1 VRSAVEVYERREAS
15 VDVEETDCCVVGGG
29 PAGVMLSL
37 LLARWGVRVTLL
49 EAHRDFDREFRG
61 NTINSSVL
69 EILARLGLARGALGL
84 GHAKIRR
91 FILQAGGRREAFADF
106 SRLRTPYPYVLMLP
120 QARLLEFVVNEA
132 MRYPNF
138 RLVMGARVK
147 ELVVEGDTVRGVRY
161 RGEDGAREVRAQLTV
176 GTDGRFSRLR
186 RLTGA
191 DATTGS
197 SPMDV
202 FWFNL
207 PRDERD
213 PENAGAV
220 FRFGR
225 GSLLVLMDHSDY
237 WQIGYIIPKGYYP
250 RLKEEG
256 VSALRDSVAALA
268 PELADR
274 VAELRDWGQG
284 SLLSVESDL
293 LRRWYRPGLLFLG
306 DAAHVVSPVGGV
318 GINLAI
324 QDAVVAANVLAGPLG
339 KGKVRVRHLRAVQRR
354 REWAVRLIQGAQEL
368 AQRHVVADALHADE
382 QFELSLLLRLLL
394 RTPILR
400 DLPARLI
407 AYGAWPVHPKKSE
420 GFRFRVATADGEPDR
435 WRREH
440 VL

>member
-250 RLKEEG
+250 RLKEKG

-382 QFELSLLLRLLL
+382 QFELPRLLRLLL

>member
-1 VRSAVEVYERREAS
+1 MRSAVEVYERREAS

-106 SRLRTPYPYVLMLP
+106 SRLRTPYPYVMMLP

-147 ELVVEGDTVRGVRY
+147 ELVLEGDTVRGVRY

-382 QFELSLLLRLLL
+382 QFELSRLLRLLL

>member
-1 VRSAVEVYERREAS
+1 
-15 VDVEETDCCVVGGG
+15 
-29 PAGVMLSL
+29 MLSL

-106 SRLRTPYPYVLMLP
+106 SRLRTPYPYVMMLP

-382 QFELSLLLRLLL
+382 QFELSRLLRLLL

>member
-1 VRSAVEVYERREAS
+1 MRSAVEVYERREAS

-191 DATTGS
+191 DATMGS

-207 PRDERD
+207 SRDERD

-382 QFELSLLLRLLL
+382 QFELSRLLRLLL

-420 GFRFRVATADGEPDR
+420 GVRFRVATADGEPDR

>member
-1 VRSAVEVYERREAS
+1 VRSVVEVYERREAS

-106 SRLRTPYPYVLMLP
+106 SRLRTPYPYVMMLP

-382 QFELSLLLRLLL
+382 QFELSRLLRLLL

>member
-1 VRSAVEVYERREAS
+1 MRSAVEVYERREAS

-382 QFELSLLLRLLL
+382 QFELSRLLRLLL

>member
-1 VRSAVEVYERREAS
+1 MRSAVEVYERREAS

-191 DATTGS
+191 DASTGS

-225 GSLLVLMDHSDY
+225 GSLLVLMDHCDY

-284 SLLSVESDL
+284 SLLSVESDVL
-293 LRRWYRPGLLFLG
+293 KRWYRPGLLFLG

-324 QDAVVAANVLAGPLG
+324 QDAVVAANLLAGPLG

-382 QFELSLLLRLLL
+382 QFELSRLLRLLL

-400 DLPARLI
+400 NLPARLI

-420 GFRFRVATADGEPDR
+420 GVRFRVATADGKPDR

>member
-106 SRLRTPYPYVLMLP
+106 SRLRTPYPYVMMLP

-382 QFELSLLLRLLL
+382 QFELSRLLRLLL

>member
-1 VRSAVEVYERREAS
+1 MRSVVEVYERREAS

-106 SRLRTPYPYVLMLP
+106 SRLRTPYPYVMMLP

-274 VAELRDWGQG
+274 VAELPDWGQG

-382 QFELSLLLRLLL
+382 QFELSRLLRLLL
-394 RTPILR
+394 RTPLLR